1 MANSVNVE
9 ERQVNTPTLL
19 PRIVKSSF
27 YKRTERKREKKAG
40 TYVGMDNFDPLLTG
54 ASSVVS

>member
-9 ERQVNTPTLL
+9 ERQANTPTLP

-27 YKRTERKREKKAG
+27 YKKTEKKRKKAE